1 MATLRKIDAPIQY
14 DPTYGSVV
22 KIDSPI
28 TYDPVETMRVMTA
41 PLSGPAPVPD
51 FIDTGIIIGAEV
63 VPALVG
69 AIGGGAAGGPMG
81 ALGGGAAGSAF
92 GNYLSQN
99 YRLNRGFQ
107 DEFGVG
113 EFGAA
118 TAFGAV
124 PVGRLASV
132 GGIART
138 GIRATQGAGLATGE
152 LYARTYLDEDRP
164 PTKEEIA
171 STVLFGGA
179 FGGALGALE
188 AKWLGK
194 NLVDGAEEG
203 MTRPEVL
210 NKHRQNIEESGGL
223 QNHAVGNPL
232 LSNMDVESLAKKS
245 PKEAAEES
253 LQAVENKLLNESDEM
268 VQQIATGD
276 PSLTTPSLTAPSM
289 SRGAL
294 ESFGTPIERQ
304 NILGEPSLNQ
314 PVMQDSTEVMSNIQR
329 VADDQAAQGD
339 ELVSGIM
346 RQTEEGQRQARDL
359 GAVEQMANFQ
369 KTLDDELAQQDE
381 IFTPL
386 MREVNI
392 GMQKVGDNA
401 RLRVVQ
407 EQIAKLDHKH
417 GKNKGASNQR
427 KKLNAERNRILKR
440 NNLTLDDLEAQMQAS
455 QMPPTRQ
462 DTPLRDRPMEQA
474 DPMTKSERMAEEKL
488 GRGYEKYFNV
498 AMPIGAGGA
507 AAYGLLANE
516 EDAGEFKQAGIAP
529 ILGALLIAAGIR
541 GPVAR
546 KLMRRKEFKQAN
558 AQAKVNPTK
567 AEPDVVRAERA
578 QQTADK
584 AVYVDRNQLKQMTD
598 GAMEFVS
605 DLLTPLSRKLK
616 NISPKLA
623 QVFRAHERNINT
635 TTRQYLDRVS
645 PFLKMMQKRLRGK
658 KDLQREFKT
667 LLLNGSSLGRFMD
680 KVGVSGEGR
689 DMLKDMRQA
698 LDELR
703 TYAREEG
710 GIDVGYLDKYFPRQ
724 VKDYKNFKKFLD
736 DNDDMRDTRN
746 QVEIALEDYRVEKKL
761 QSVDDISTEEA
772 AEITSRVLRGYPL
785 EKGGI
790 LPGNVKQRKIEQIE
804 DRFLDA
810 YADPADA
817 MQNYVDRL
825 VQATERKK
833 FLFRKPKDKTRAI
846 EVDDGVTDRMGSDLG
861 IRMEVDESLAGT
873 VARTL
878 ANDVDGLS
886 PEDVSKLQSIIQ
898 SRFSGKTVAPF
909 VQGVKNLNYIQVM
922 GNFGSAITQL
932 GDLAYSIHFNGFGNT
947 FRSLVNRADNYDFVK
962 HFNLADHNIDT
973 LTNGGGLSKVLDR
986 VFTVTGLKKLDQ
998 LGKNTTMNAAW
1009 KKYKSQAQKDA
1020 PKLADDLE
1028 PVFGKER
1035 AEGMVRELQ
1044 NSNPNSKDLPKGVE
1058 ELIWYKFL
1066 DLSPAT
1072 LGEMPRFYNESGNA
1086 RILYMLKSFTVKQFD
1101 VFREAGFEDI
1111 RKAGEAFEK
1120 GNTQQAAKLAGR
1132 GMRNVVALGTVFAA
1146 ANASTDVMKD
1156 LLYGRP
1162 IKRDELFEDNIW
1174 RLVGI
1179 NRYLVQKGRRE
1190 GPAKAF
1196 LEGLL
1201 PPTTV
1206 FDRAWQDISA
1216 IAGDKEYKGAMLQG
1230 TPLDLIYWR
1239 YLGGLDKIENM
1250 K

>member
-1 MATLRKIDAPIQY
+1 MAIQMMTIGEALDKGYGDFIVGAEQPQREEATLGESAI
-14 DPTYGSVV
+14 S
-22 KIDSPI
+22 
-28 TYDPVETMRVMTA
+28 
-41 PLSGPAPVPD
+41 
-51 FIDTGIIIGAEV
+51 IGLEV

-69 AIGGGAAGGPMG
+69 GIFGGLPGGAG
-81 ALGGGAAGSAF
+81 GSAL
-92 GNYLSQN
+92 GNYLSQQ
-99 YRLNRGFQ
+99 YRMSRGLQ
-107 DEFGVG
+107 EDLGLG
-113 EFGAA
+113 ELGAA

-124 PVGRLASV
+124 PVGRFANV
-132 GGIART
+132 GTVART
-138 GIRATQGAGLATGE
+138 GIRGAQGAGLATGE
-152 LYARTYLDEDRP
+152 LYARTYLDEDRA

-171 STVLFGGA
+171 STVLFGGI
-179 FGGALGALE
+179 FGGGLGAVE
-188 AKWLGK
+188 ARFLRD
-194 NLVDGAEEG
+194 NLSDDIREN
-203 MTRPEVL
+203 MTRPEVEKTVDDTI
-210 NKHRQNIEESGGL
+210 NKDGGL
-223 QNHAVGNPL
+223 DNYAVGRPQIKPL
-232 LSNMDVESLAKKS
+232 VSALAGLKNSNEVAKELLKKVELGVLDESETFVKGLARGDLS
-245 PKEAAEES
+245 
-253 LQAVENKLLNESDEM
+253 
-268 VQQIATGD
+268 
-276 PSLTTPSLTAPSM
+276 TPSF

-294 ESFGTPIERQ
+294 ESFGTPTEQQR
-304 NILGEPSLNQ
+304 ILGEPSFKD
-314 PVMQDSTEVMSNIQR
+314 PAITDSTREISEIQR

-359 GAVEQMANFQ
+359 GTVEQMANLQ
-369 KTLDDELAQQDE
+369 KTFDDQLAQQDE

-386 MREVNI
+386 MREVDI

-401 RLRVVQ
+401 RLREVQ
-407 EQIAKLDHKH
+407 EQIGRLDHKH

-427 KKLNAERNRILKR
+427 KKLNAERKRILKR

-488 GRGYEKYFNV
+488 GTGYEKR
-498 AMPIGAGGA
+498 MGGAGALTLGF
-507 AAYGLLANE
+507 GGSVTE
-516 EDAGEFKQAGIAP
+516 EDQEEMSK
-529 ILGALLIAAGIR
+529 LGVASVLGVLLIAMGLK
-541 GPVAR
+541 G
-546 KLMRRKEFKQAN
+546 KSLKKFLKTKEFKKLN
-558 AQAKVNPTK
+558 AQAKRDPTK
-567 AEPDVVRAERA
+567 AQPDVVRAERA

-584 AVYVDRNQLKQMTD
+584 AIYVERSQLKQMTE
-598 GAMEFVS
+598 GAKEFVS

-623 QVFRAHERNINT
+623 EVFRSHERNINT

-645 PFLKMMQKRLRGK
+645 PFLRMMQKRLRGK

-667 LLLNGSSLGRFMD
+667 LLLNGSRLGTFMD
-680 KVGVSGEGR
+680 KVGVPIKDR
-689 DMLKDMRQA
+689 AMLDDMRQA
-698 LDELR
+698 LNELR

-710 GIDVGYLDKYFPRQ
+710 GIDVGYLDQYFPRQ
-724 VKDYKNFKKFLD
+724 IKDYKNFKKFLD

-746 QVEIALEDYRVEKKL
+746 QVEIALEDYRVEKNL
-761 QSVDDISTEEA
+761 ESIDDISTEEA

-790 LPGNVKQRKIEQIE
+790 LPGNVKQRKIEQVE

-817 MQNYVDRL
+817 MQNYVDRV

-833 FLFRKPKDKTRAI
+833 FLFRKPKDT
-846 EVDDGVTDRMGSDLG
+846 EGSDLG
-861 IRMEVDESLAGT
+861 IRMEVDKSLAGT

-878 ANDVDGLS
+878 ADDVDGLS
-886 PEDVSKLQSIIQ
+886 FEDVSKLQSIIQ

-909 VQGVKNLNYIQVM
+909 VQGIKNLNYIQVM

-962 HFNLADHNIDT
+962 HFNLSDHNIDT
-973 LTNGGGLSKVLDR
+973 LTSGGGLSKVLDK

-1009 KKYKSQAQKDA
+1009 RKYKAQAQA
-1020 PKLADDLE
+1020 RNNAGSLADDLE
-1028 PVFGKER
+1028 PVFGRER

-1044 NSNPNSKDLPKGVE
+1044 DSNPNSKDLPKGVE

-1066 DLSPAT
+1066 DLSPST

-1101 VFREAGFEDI
+1101 VFREAGFEDL

-1120 GNTQQAAKLAGR
+1120 GNKQQAAKLAGK
-1132 GMRNVVALGTVFAA
+1132 GMRNIVALATVFAA

-1162 IKRDELFEDNIW
+1162 IKLDELLENNLW
-1174 RLVGI
+1174 KLLGI

-1201 PPTTV
+1201 PPTTA

-1230 TPLDLIYWR
+1230 TPLDMVYWK
-1239 YLGGLDKIENM
+1239 YLGGLDKI
-1250 K
+1250 KD

>member
-1 MATLRKIDAPIQY
+1 MAIRTMSLAEALEGGFDIIGPDPIQREEATLGESAI
-14 DPTYGSVV
+14 S
-22 KIDSPI
+22 
-28 TYDPVETMRVMTA
+28 
-41 PLSGPAPVPD
+41 
-51 FIDTGIIIGAEV
+51 IGLEV

-69 AIGGGAAGGPMG
+69 GIFGGLPGGAG
-81 ALGGGAAGSAF
+81 GSAL
-92 GNYLSQN
+92 GNYLSQQ
-99 YRLNRGFQ
+99 YRMSRGLQ
-107 DEFGVG
+107 EDLGLG
-113 EFGAA
+113 ELGAA

-124 PVGRLASV
+124 PVGRFANV
-132 GGIART
+132 GTAART
-138 GIRATQGAGLATGE
+138 GIRGAQGAGLATGE
-152 LYARTYLDEDRP
+152 LYARTYLDEDRA

-171 STVLFGGA
+171 STVLFGGI
-179 FGGALGALE
+179 FGGGLGAVE
-188 AKWLGK
+188 ARFLRD
-194 NLVDGAEEG
+194 NLSDDIREK
-203 MTRPEVL
+203 MTRPEVEKTVDDTI
-210 NKHRQNIEESGGL
+210 NKDGGL
-223 QNHAVGNPL
+223 DNYAVGRPQIKPL
-232 LSNMDVESLAKKS
+232 VSALAGLKNSNEVAKELLKKVELGVLDESETYVKGLAQSDIDRILSQDDAN
-245 PKEAAEES
+245 
-253 LQAVENKLLNESDEM
+253 LQK
-268 VQQIATGD
+268 T
-276 PSLTTPSLTAPSM
+276 
-289 SRGAL
+289 
-294 ESFGTPIERQ
+294 F
-304 NILGEPSLNQ
+304 
-314 PVMQDSTEVMSNIQR
+314 
-329 VADDQAAQGD
+329 DDQ
-339 ELVSGIM
+339 
-346 RQTEEGQRQARDL
+346 
-359 GAVEQMANFQ
+359 
-369 KTLDDELAQQDE
+369 LAQQDE

-386 MREVNI
+386 MREVDI

-401 RLRVVQ
+401 RLREVQ
-407 EQIAKLDHKH
+407 EKIGRLDHKH

-427 KKLNAERNRILKR
+427 KKLNEERKRILKR

-488 GRGYEKYFNV
+488 GRGYEKYFNI

-516 EDAGEFKQAGIAP
+516 EDDGEFKQAGIAP
-529 ILGALLIAAGIR
+529 ILGALLIAAGVR
-541 GPVAR
+541 GRAAR
-546 KLMRRKEFKQAN
+546 RLMRRKEFKQAN
-558 AQAKVNPTK
+558 AQAKANPTK
-567 AEPDVVRAERA
+567 AQPDVVRAERA

-584 AVYVDRNQLKQMTD
+584 AIYVERSQLKQMTD
-598 GAMEFVS
+598 GAKEFVS

-616 NISPKLA
+616 NISPILTEK
-623 QVFRAHERNINT
+623 FRAHERNINT

-645 PFLKMMQKRLRGK
+645 PFLTMMQKRLRGK
-658 KDLQREFKT
+658 KDLQREFKS
-667 LLLNGSSLGRFMD
+667 LLLNGSGLGTFMD
-680 KVGVSGEGR
+680 KVGVPIKDR
-689 DMLKDMRQA
+689 ALLDDMRQA
-698 LDELR
+698 LNELR

-724 VKDYKNFKKFLD
+724 IKDYKNFKKFLD

-746 QVEIALEDYRVEKKL
+746 QVEIALEDYRVEKNL
-761 QSVDDISTEEA
+761 ESIDDISTEEA

-790 LPGNVKQRKIEQIE
+790 LPGNVKQRKIEQVE

-817 MQNYVDRL
+817 MQNYVDRV

-833 FLFRKPKDKTRAI
+833 FLFRKPKDQARTI
-846 EVDDGVTDRMGSDLG
+846 EVQEGVTDRMGSDLG

-878 ANDVDGLS
+878 ADDVDGLS
-886 PEDVSKLQSIIQ
+886 PEDVSKLQNIIQ

-909 VQGVKNLNYIQVM
+909 VQGIKNLNYIQVM

-947 FRSLVNRADNYDFVK
+947 FRSLVNRAENYDFVK
-962 HFNLADHNIDT
+962 HFNLSDHNIDT
-973 LTNGGGLSKVLDR
+973 LTSGGGLSKVLDK

-1009 KKYKSQAQKDA
+1009 RKYKAQARNNA
-1020 PKLADDLE
+1020 SGLADDLE
-1028 PVFGKER
+1028 PVFGRER

-1044 NSNPNSKDLPKGVE
+1044 DSNPNSKDLPKGVE

-1101 VFREAGFEDI
+1101 VFREAGFEDL

-1120 GNTQQAAKLAGR
+1120 GNKQQAAKLAGR
-1132 GMRNVVALGTVFAA
+1132 GMRNIVALATVFAA

-1162 IKRDELFEDNIW
+1162 IKRDELLENNLW
-1174 RLVGI
+1174 KLLGI

-1201 PPTTV
+1201 PPTTA

-1230 TPLDLIYWR
+1230 TPLDMVYWK
-1239 YLGGLDKIENM
+1239 YLGGLDKI
-1250 K
+1250 KD

>member
-1 MATLRKIDAPIQY
+1 MAIRTMSLAEALEGGFDIIGPDPIQREEATLGESAI
-14 DPTYGSVV
+14 S
-22 KIDSPI
+22 
-28 TYDPVETMRVMTA
+28 
-41 PLSGPAPVPD
+41 
-51 FIDTGIIIGAEV
+51 IGLEV

-69 AIGGGAAGGPMG
+69 GIFGGLPGGAG
-81 ALGGGAAGSAF
+81 GSAL
-92 GNYLSQN
+92 GNYLSQQ
-99 YRLNRGFQ
+99 YRMSRGLQ
-107 DEFGVG
+107 EDLGLG
-113 EFGAA
+113 ELGAA

-124 PVGRLASV
+124 PVGRFANV
-132 GGIART
+132 GTAART
-138 GIRATQGAGLATGE
+138 GIRGAQGAGLATGE
-152 LYARTYLDEDRP
+152 LYARTYLDEDRA

-171 STVLFGGA
+171 STVLFGGI
-179 FGGALGALE
+179 FGGGLGAVE
-188 AKWLGK
+188 ARFLNDNGLPAKP
-194 NLVDGAEEG
+194 DQ
-203 MTRPEVL
+203 TRPEL
-210 NKHRQNIEESGGL
+210 LDATAKKIDEQGGIE
-223 QNHAVGNPL
+223 NFAVGLPQIKPL
-232 LSNMDVESLAKKS
+232 VSALAGLKNSNEV
-245 PKEAAEES
+245 AEE
-253 LQAVENKLLNESDEM
+253 LLKKVELGVLDESETF
-268 VQQIATGD
+268 VKGLARGD
-276 PSLTTPSLTAPSM
+276 LSTPSF

-294 ESFGTPIERQ
+294 ESFGTPTEQQR
-304 NILGEPSLNQ
+304 ILGEPSFKD
-314 PVMQDSTEVMSNIQR
+314 PAITDSTREISEIQR

-359 GAVEQMANFQ
+359 GTVEQMANLQ
-369 KTLDDELAQQDE
+369 KTFEDQLAQQDE

-386 MREVNI
+386 MREVDI

-401 RLRVVQ
+401 RLREVQ
-407 EQIAKLDHKH
+407 EKIAMLDHEH
-417 GKNKGASNQR
+417 GKNKGESKQR
-427 KKLNAERNRILKR
+427 KKLNAERKRILKR
-440 NNLTLDDLEAQMQAS
+440 TIPTLDSLKAEIQAS
-455 QMPPTRQ
+455 QTPPTRQ
-462 DTPLRDRPMEQA
+462 DTPLGDRPMKQA

-488 GRGYEKYFNV
+488 GRGYEKYFNI

-516 EDAGEFKQAGIAP
+516 EDDGEFKQAGIAP
-529 ILGALLIAAGIR
+529 ILGALIIAAGVR
-541 GPVAR
+541 GPAAR
-546 KLMRRKEFKQAN
+546 RLMRRKEFKQAN
-558 AQAKVNPTK
+558 AQAKANPTK
-567 AEPDVVRAERA
+567 AQPDVVRAERA

-584 AVYVDRNQLKQMTD
+584 AIYVERSQLKQMTD
-598 GAMEFVS
+598 GAKEFVS

-623 QVFRAHERNINT
+623 EVFRSHERNINT

-645 PFLKMMQKRLRGK
+645 PFLRMMQKRLRGK

-667 LLLNGSSLGRFMD
+667 LLLNGSRLGTFMD
-680 KVGVSGEGR
+680 KVGVPIKDR
-689 DMLKDMRQA
+689 AMLDDMRQA
-698 LDELR
+698 LNELR

-724 VKDYKNFKKFLD
+724 IKDYKNFKKFLD

-746 QVEIALEDYRVEKKL
+746 QVEIELEKYRVEKKL
-761 QSVDDISTEEA
+761 ESIDDISTEEA

-785 EKGGI
+785 EKGGM
-790 LPGNVKQRKIEQIE
+790 LPGNVKQRKIEQVE

-817 MQNYVDRL
+817 MQNYVDRV

-833 FLFRKPKDKTRAI
+833 FLFRKPKDQTRTI
-846 EVDDGVTDRMGSDLG
+846 EVQEGVTDRMGSDLG
-861 IRMEVDESLAGT
+861 IRMEVDDSLAGT

-878 ANDVDGLS
+878 ADDVDGLS
-886 PEDVSKLQSIIQ
+886 PEDISKLQSIIQ

-909 VQGVKNLNYIQVM
+909 VQGIKNLNYIQVM

-947 FRSLVNRADNYDFVK
+947 FRSLVNRAENYDFVK
-962 HFNLADHNIDT
+962 HFNLSDHNIDT
-973 LTNGGGLSKVLDR
+973 LTSGGGLSKVLDK

-1009 KKYKSQAQKDA
+1009 RKYKAQARNNA
-1020 PKLADDLE
+1020 SGLADDLE
-1028 PVFGKER
+1028 PVFGRER

-1044 NSNPNSKDLPKGVE
+1044 ESNPNSKDLPKGVE

-1066 DLSPAT
+1066 DLSPST

-1101 VFREAGFEDI
+1101 VFREAGFEDL

-1120 GNTQQAAKLAGR
+1120 GNKQQAAKLAGR
-1132 GMRNVVALGTVFAA
+1132 GMRNVVALATVFAA

-1162 IKRDELFEDNIW
+1162 IKRDELLENNLW
-1174 RLVGI
+1174 KLLGI

-1201 PPTTV
+1201 PPTTA

-1230 TPLDLIYWR
+1230 TPLDMVYWK
-1239 YLGGLDKIENM
+1239 YLGGLDKI
-1250 K
+1250 KD

>member
-1 MATLRKIDAPIQY
+1 MAIRTMSLAEALEGGFDIIGPDPIQREEATLGESAI
-14 DPTYGSVV
+14 S
-22 KIDSPI
+22 
-28 TYDPVETMRVMTA
+28 
-41 PLSGPAPVPD
+41 
-51 FIDTGIIIGAEV
+51 IGLEV

-69 AIGGGAAGGPMG
+69 GIFGGLPGGAG
-81 ALGGGAAGSAF
+81 GSAL
-92 GNYLSQN
+92 GNYLSQQ
-99 YRLNRGFQ
+99 YRMSRGLQ
-107 DEFGVG
+107 EDLGLG
-113 EFGAA
+113 ELGAA

-124 PVGRLASV
+124 PVGRFANV
-132 GGIART
+132 GTAART
-138 GIRATQGAGLATGE
+138 GIRGAQGAGLATGE
-152 LYARTYLDEDRP
+152 LYARTYLDEDRA

-171 STVLFGGA
+171 STVLFGGI
-179 FGGALGALE
+179 FGGGLGAVE
-188 AKWLGK
+188 ARFLRD
-194 NLVDGAEEG
+194 NLSDDIREN
-203 MTRPEVL
+203 MTRPEV
-210 NKHRQNIEESGGL
+210 KKTVDDTISKAGGL
-223 QNHAVGNPL
+223 DNYAVGRPQIKPL
-232 LSNMDVESLAKKS
+232 VSALAGLKNSNEV
-245 PKEAAEES
+245 AEE
-253 LQAVENKLLNESDEM
+253 LLKKVELGVLDETDTF
-268 VQQIATGD
+268 VKGLARGD
-276 PSLTTPSLTAPSM
+276 FSTPSF

-294 ESFGTPIERQ
+294 ESFGTPTEQQR
-304 NILGEPSLNQ
+304 ILGEPSLKD
-314 PVMQDSTEVMSNIQR
+314 PAITDSTREISEIQR
-329 VADDQAAQGD
+329 VADEQAAQGD

-359 GAVEQMANFQ
+359 GTVEQMANLQ
-369 KTLDDELAQQDE
+369 KTFDDQLAQQDE

-386 MREVNI
+386 MREVDI

-401 RLRVVQ
+401 RLREVQ
-407 EQIAKLDHKH
+407 EKIGRLDHKH

-427 KKLNAERNRILKR
+427 KKLNEERKRILKR

-498 AMPIGAGGA
+498 AMTTAVPGGA
-507 AAYGLLANE
+507 IVYGSLANE
-516 EDAGEFKQAGIAP
+516 EDDGEFKQAGIAP
-529 ILGALLIAAGIR
+529 ILGALLIAAGVR
-541 GPVAR
+541 GRAAR
-546 KLMRRKEFKQAN
+546 RLMRRKEFKQAN
-558 AQAKVNPTK
+558 AQAKANPTK
-567 AEPDVVRAERA
+567 AQPDVVRAERA

-584 AVYVDRNQLKQMTD
+584 AIYVERSQLKQMTD
-598 GAMEFVS
+598 GAKEVVS

-616 NISPKLA
+616 NINPKLA
-623 QVFRAHERNINT
+623 EVFRAHERNINT

-645 PFLKMMQKRLRGK
+645 PFLRMMQKRLRGK
-658 KDLQREFKT
+658 KDLQREFKS
-667 LLLNGSSLGRFMD
+667 LLLNGSPLGTFME
-680 KVGVSGEGR
+680 KVGVPIKDR
-689 DMLKDMRQA
+689 AMLNDMRQA
-698 LDELR
+698 LNELR

-724 VKDYKNFKKFLD
+724 IKDYKNFKKFLD

-746 QVEIALEDYRVEKKL
+746 QVEIALEDYRVEKNL
-761 QSVDDISTEEA
+761 ESIDDISTEEA
-772 AEITSRVLRGYPL
+772 AEITSRVLRVPL
-785 EKGGI
+785 SDKSGI
-790 LPGNVKQRKIEQIE
+790 LPGNVKQRKIEQVE

-817 MQNYVDRL
+817 MQNYVDRV

-833 FLFRKPKDKTRAI
+833 FLFRKPKDQARTI
-846 EVDDGVTDRMGSDLG
+846 EVQEGVTDRMGSDLG

-878 ANDVDGLS
+878 ADDVDGLS

-909 VQGVKNLNYIQVM
+909 VQGIKNLNYIQVM

-962 HFNLADHNIDT
+962 HFNLSDHNIDT
-973 LTNGGGLSKVLDR
+973 LTSGGGLSKVLDK

-1009 KKYKSQAQKDA
+1009 RKYKAQARNNA
-1020 PKLADDLE
+1020 SGLADDLE
-1028 PVFGKER
+1028 PVFGRER

-1044 NSNPNSKDLPKGVE
+1044 ESNPNSKDLPKGVE

-1101 VFREAGFEDI
+1101 VFREAGFEDL

-1120 GNTQQAAKLAGR
+1120 GNKQQAAKLAGR
-1132 GMRNVVALGTVFAA
+1132 GMRNIVALATVFAA

-1162 IKRDELFEDNIW
+1162 IKRDELLENNLW
-1174 RLVGI
+1174 KLLGI

-1201 PPTTV
+1201 PPTTA

-1230 TPLDLIYWR
+1230 TPLDMVYWK
-1239 YLGGLDKIENM
+1239 YLGGLDKI
-1250 K
+1250 KD